1 LHFCSFFKPTFS
13 GVTRE
18 WDALYMPDGGKRNTK
33 VNVLPAGALEGLC
46 LIQNQVLPLDTI
58 EILEVCDN
66 KLVTCNHNMKTRFLC
81 VQVLLVPELTQD
93 LAFLSVTTIVR
104 IRYDGKI

>member
-1 LHFCSFFKPTFS
+1 
-13 GVTRE
+13 
-18 WDALYMPDGGKRNTK
+18 MK

-66 KLVTCNHNMKTRFLC
+66 KLVTRNHNMKTCFLC
-81 VQVLLVPELTQD
+81 VQVLLVPELTQNF
-93 LAFLSVTTIVR
+93 AFLLVTTIVR
-104 IRYDGKI
+104 IRYDGKIKTSYI